1 MGFIRNKRR
10 QLLVHFDHAGES
22 VLSGRVPA
30 GACQGRLAFSWW
42 SALSARASDRAPTSA
57 ISMKQ

>member
-10 QLLVHFDHAGES
+10 QLLVHFDPAGES

-30 GACQGRLAFSWW
+30 RRMPRAAGALLVAGALGAGRIGYLRPQ
-42 SALSARASDRAPTSA
+42 LH
-57 ISMKQ
+57 